1 MSTNRL
7 LVLGGTEFV
16 GRAVVDEAVAAGWEV
31 TVFHRGTNRASPSD
45 AVTVLHGD
53 RTLPG
58 GLDALRLGSWDVA
71 VDTWSWAPVAVRDAA
86 ALLSDRVGSY
96 VYVSSRS
103 VYADPLPAGASE
115 DAPVVDGSV
124 HDDGFA
130 DYARAKRGGELAAV
144 QAFGDRAVLAR
155 AGLILGPHENIGRL
169 PWWLARIAEG
179 GEVLAPGAASDP
191 IQYIDARDLAAF
203 LLSAGSTG
211 ASGAFNV
218 VSEPRATTLGE
229 LLDACIDATGSGATL
244 RWVDQERVLAAGIQ
258 PWTQLPVW
266 LPTGP
271 DADAMHHGDV
281 SRAVAAGLRRRPLA
295 ETVADTWGWLQALGG
310 VAPQRPDRP
319 VVGLDRAVERA
330 VLAGN

>member
-31 TVFHRGTNRASPSD
+31 TVFHRGTNRSSPSD

-58 GLDALRLGSWDVA
+58 GLDALRVGSWDVA

-86 ALLSDRVGSY
+86 ALLADRVGTY

-103 VYADPLPAGASE
+103 VYADPLPAGADE
-115 DAPVVDGSV
+115 GAPVVDGSA
-124 HDDGFA
+124 HDEGFA
-130 DYARAKRGGELAAV
+130 DYARAKRGGELAVA

-203 LLSAGSTG
+203 LLAAGSTG

-229 LLDACIDATGSGATL
+229 LLDACVAATGSGATL

-281 SRAVAAGLRRRPLA
+281 SRAVAAGLRRRPVT
-295 ETVADTWGWLQALGG
+295 ETVADTWVWLQALGG

-319 VVGLDRAVERA
+319 VVGLDRAIERA

>member
-1 MSTNRL
+1 MSTKRL

-31 TVFHRGTNRASPSD
+31 TVFHRGTNRAAPSD

-53 RTLPG
+53 RTMPG
-58 GLDALRLGSWDVA
+58 GLDALRVGSWDVV

-86 ALLSDRVGSY
+86 ALLADRAGSY

-103 VYADPLPAGASE
+103 VYADPLPAGAAE
-115 DAPVVDGSV
+115 DAPVVDGSA

-169 PWWLARIAEG
+169 PWWLDRIAEG

-203 LLSAGSTG
+203 LLTAGSTG

-229 LLDACIDATGSGATL
+229 LLDACIAATGSAATL

-266 LPTGP
+266 IPSGP

-281 SRAVAAGLRRRPLA
+281 SRAMAAGLRRRPLA
-295 ETVADTWGWLQALGG
+295 ETVADTWSWLQALGG

-330 VLAGN
+330 VLAGS

>member
-16 GRAVVDEAVAAGWEV
+16 GRAVVDEAVAAGWDV
-31 TVFHRGTNRASPSD
+31 TVFHRGTNRSSPSD
-45 AVTVLHGD
+45 AVSVLHGD

-58 GLDALRLGSWDVA
+58 GLDPLRVGSWDIV
-71 VDTWSWAPVAVRDAA
+71 VDTWSGAPVAVRDAA
-86 ALLSDRVGSY
+86 ALLADRVRSY

-103 VYADPLPAGASE
+103 VYADPLPAGAAE
-115 DAPVVDGSV
+115 DAPVVEGSAY
-124 HDDGFA
+124 DEDST
-130 DYARAKRGGELAAV
+130 DYARAKRGGELAVV

-169 PWWLARIAEG
+169 PWWLTRIAEG
-179 GEVLAPGAASDP
+179 GDVLAPGAAADP

-203 LLSAGSTG
+203 LLAAGSTG

-229 LLDACIDATGSGATL
+229 LLDACITATGSDATL
-244 RWVDQERVLAAGIQ
+244 RWVDQEQVLAAGIR

-266 LPTGP
+266 LPSGP

-281 SRAVAAGLRRRPLA
+281 SRAMVAGLRRRPLA
-295 ETVADTWGWLQALGG
+295 ETVADTWSWLQALGG
-310 VAPQRPDRP
+310 VAPQRQDRSA
-319 VVGLDRAVERA
+319 VGLDRAVERA
-330 VLAGN
+330 VLAAS

>member
-16 GRAVVDEAVAAGWEV
+16 GRAVVDEAIAAGWEV
-31 TVFHRGTNRASPSD
+31 TVFHRGTNRSSPSD

-58 GLDALRLGSWDVA
+58 GLDALRVGSWDVA

-86 ALLSDRVGSY
+86 ALLADRVGSY

-103 VYADPLPAGASE
+103 VYADPLPAGAAE
-115 DAPVVDGSV
+115 DAPVVDGSA
-124 HDDGFA
+124 HDEGFA
-130 DYARAKRGGELAAV
+130 DYARAKRGGELAAM

-203 LLSAGSTG
+203 LLTAGSTG

-218 VSEPRATTLGE
+218 VSEPRVTTLGA
-229 LLDACIDATGSGATL
+229 LLDACIAATGSGATL

-281 SRAVAAGLRRRPLA
+281 SRAMAAGLRRRPLA
-295 ETVADTWGWLQALGG
+295 ETVADTWSWLQALGG

-319 VVGLDRAVERA
+319 AVGLDRAVERA
-330 VLAGN
+330 LLAGS